1 MPQFIEMIFYV
12 SILYLVQNKTKAT
25 KLSQPQSI
33 NSVMF
38 LLSTVIKANYQ
49 LMLELFVFWGDFITT
64 VGHYLKDKI
73 KTGLG

>member
-1 MPQFIEMIFYV
+1 M
-12 SILYLVQNKTKAT
+12 QNKTKAT

-49 LMLELFVFWGDFITT
+49 LMLAFFVLWGDFITT